1 MANKNSNA
9 CTTDNDPDPFAEL
22 EMWVKRLTNY
32 DITSSFSPSLDIIPE
47 KKSPQIDE
55 TDQDYE
61 FLDEFE
67 EVESRLAELTFE
79 LSPVVVE
86 GELSPLIVEDEHDK
100 DSGYSSI
107 YSEGQLPSPGGLS
120 GKGGLNGSVTPP
132 TLSGRSTPSNFYYT
146 QKLSPYGSSS
156 SLADP
161 SVEHVRFVK
170 DLSAWW
176 YKPSITRDDAIN
188 ILKDRPPGT
197 FIVRDSNSFPGA
209 FGLALKVAQVP
220 ANTTPRKGGDPQSEL
235 VRHFLIE
242 PNARGVR
249 LKGCVNEPVFSS
261 LSALIYQ
268 HTLTQLALPIKLVLP
283 DMDSTGADATDST
296 LDPKSAASLLHQGA
310 ACKVLYIDSVD
321 MESLTGSESVREGL
335 TKTLSAKKKPEPVVV
350 HFKVSSKGITLT
362 DTQRKLFF
370 RKHYPVKSILFC
382 GMDPLARKYPRREG
396 QEVAEAKIFGFV
408 ARKPGSLTDNQCH
421 LFADWEVEQPA
432 SAIVSFVTKVMLGS
446 SSKTSVKTP

>member
-9 CTTDNDPDPFAEL
+9 CTTDNNPDPFAEL

-79 LSPVVVE
+79 LSPLVVE

-156 SLADP
+156 SLAG
-161 SVEHVRFVK
+161 K
-170 DLSAWW
+170 
-176 YKPSITRDDAIN
+176 
-188 ILKDRPPGT
+188 
-197 FIVRDSNSFPGA
+197 
-209 FGLALKVAQVP
+209 
-220 ANTTPRKGGDPQSEL
+220 
-235 VRHFLIE
+235 
-242 PNARGVR
+242 
-249 LKGCVNEPVFSS
+249 S
-261 LSALIYQ
+261 LS
-268 HTLTQLALPIKLVLP
+268 
-283 DMDSTGADATDST
+283 
-296 LDPKSAASLLHQGA
+296 
-310 ACKVLYIDSVD
+310 
-321 MESLTGSESVREGL
+321 
-335 TKTLSAKKKPEPVVV
+335 
-350 HFKVSSKGITLT
+350 
-362 DTQRKLFF
+362 
-370 RKHYPVKSILFC
+370 
-382 GMDPLARKYPRREG
+382 
-396 QEVAEAKIFGFV
+396 IF
-408 ARKPGSLTDNQCH
+408 
-421 LFADWEVEQPA
+421 
-432 SAIVSFVTKVMLGS
+432 
-446 SSKTSVKTP
+446 